1 MMQFVRVKEVPAEL
15 RKDEYVISAPTF
27 LEEVRACFNKRPR
40 NEVMSINYLRELVAA
55 VGAKYLPETFNAMT
69 DVNVSYYKGTPCTSE
84 VEANEM
90 LLKLFK
96 REYPEALN
104 AFVEYHI
111 KNRPN
116 GTKTV
121 FYLGT
126 GDQAGIFLKLG
137 FQEVLQKDLYKEEK
151 SKKTVGK
158 PAITKE
164 EADKK
169 SEIVV

>member
-1 MMQFVRVKEVPAEL
+1 MQFVRVKEAPAEL
-15 RKDEYVISAPTF
+15 RKDEYLINAPTF
-27 LEEVRACFNKRPR
+27 LDEVRACFNKRPR

-69 DVNVSYYKGTPCTSE
+69 DVNVSQFKGTPCTSE
-84 VEANEM
+84 VEANEI

-96 REYPEALN
+96 REYPAALD

-111 KNRPN
+111 KKRPN
-116 GTKTV
+116 GTKTIL
-121 FYLGT
+121 YLGT
-126 GDQAGIFLKLG
+126 GDQSSVFLKLG
-137 FQEVLQKDLYKEEK
+137 FQEVLLKDLYKEEK
-151 SKKTVGK
+151 PKKTVGK

-169 SEIVV
+169 SETVV